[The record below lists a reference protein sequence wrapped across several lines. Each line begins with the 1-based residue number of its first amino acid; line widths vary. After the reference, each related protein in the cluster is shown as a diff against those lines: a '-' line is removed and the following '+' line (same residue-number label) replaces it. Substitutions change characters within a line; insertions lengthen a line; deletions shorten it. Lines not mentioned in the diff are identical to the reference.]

1 VTGAIIKHVSISG
14 ASGVNSAFRLSNK
27 ETYCACDGA
36 PAKILKIDS
45 SGKTLKSISLSLDAS
60 VRICRPTPAKSFII
74 GGKAAGMIYEFDSTG
89 KKIWECNAGGEPYM
103 ALRLPS
109 GATLI
114 STGYGGQ
121 MVLADKQGAG
131 VKKFPTTEDK
141 SKDSLFW
148 KAANPN
154 FFAGFQ
160 ILRNGNIVVANWQGH
175 GAGHG
180 ASGFQLIEID
190 SALTKVVAYWKQNAS
205 MVSSL
210 HGVIVLD
217 SLDTKLLHSD
227 YNGMLAPLSDP
238 VKIGGSQPSRFQ
250 PTRMYR
256 GAPRSFYDL
265 QGRLCASRPIHRCF
279 ITKFRGSTQMRIY
292 AIVNNGLRGN

>member
-1 VTGAIIKHVSISG
+1 V
-14 ASGVNSAFRLSNK
+14 
-27 ETYCACDGA
+27 
-36 PAKILKIDS
+36 
-45 SGKTLKSISLSLDAS
+45 S

-103 ALRLPS
+103 ALRLQS

-114 STGYGGQ
+114 STGYGAQ
-121 MVLADKQGAG
+121 MVLADKQGA
-131 VKKFPTTEDK
+131 VIKKFPTLEDK

-160 ILRNGNIVVANWQGH
+160 ILHNGNIVVANWQGH

-190 SALTKVVAYWKQNAS
+190 SALTKVVTYWKQNAS

-217 SLDTKLLHSD
+217 SFDTKVLHSD

-238 VKIGGSQPSRFQ
+238 VKIGASQPARLQ
-250 PTRMYR
+250 PTRTCRAAPIYR
-256 GAPRSFYDL
+256 YDL
-265 QGRLCASRPIHRCF
+265 QGRLCPSRPMHRCF
-279 ITKFRGSTQMRIY
+279 IEKSRGAMSMRIK
-292 AIVNNGLRGN
+292 VVVDNGLQGN